1 MAPWAAT
8 AVEGDIPSVL
18 LGRIAHAEIDLYVGD
33 GAAAYRRI
41 DQDWHRRI
49 ASPLARLAFVRARM
63 LGLHGVAALAACRS
77 GELDRRLVRA
87 ACATLAACARCA
99 CRGPVRSRGSSKPG
113 RPHRGRSGASS
124 EATTTWH
131 TGRAVSGLR
140 SLALC
145 FEMSP

>member
-87 ACATLAACARCA
+87 A
-99 CRGPVRSRGSSKPG
+99 VRD
-113 RPHRGRSGASS
+113 A
-124 EATTTWH
+124 
-131 TGRAVSGLR
+131 R
-140 SLALC
+140 SLRAMRMPWTCALARILEAGSTASRTLGRVQRGDNDLAHRAGC
-145 FEMSP
+145 FGLAVAGSLL